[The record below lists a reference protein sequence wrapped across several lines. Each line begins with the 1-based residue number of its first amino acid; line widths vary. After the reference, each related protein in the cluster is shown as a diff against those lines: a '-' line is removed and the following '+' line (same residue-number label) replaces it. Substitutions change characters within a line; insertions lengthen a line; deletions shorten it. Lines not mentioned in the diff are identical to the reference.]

1 MANQSGVIATPHHLA
16 TGAGNRIFEKGG
28 SAIDALIAAAA
39 VLGVVYPHMT
49 GLGGDSWSLIRTAGG
64 ETLALNGTGRHP
76 AAADA
81 SSLASQFGGAMP
93 QSGAQASPVPGA
105 VSAWNEM
112 HKIGGKLEW
121 DVLLAE
127 AILLAEEGAPV
138 ANALGRDLKDL
149 WSELEQ
155 DAGLSKVFG
164 RASGGPLE
172 TGALLLQPALAESL
186 RSIAASGPEALY
198 RGTLAEK
205 LVGGMQALGS
215 TVSHEDF
222 QRQQSAVVSPI
233 SGHYRGHLISTAP
246 PNSQGF
252 TLLQMLAAMSQ
263 ADFDFDDSNSS
274 VPLAYLFALAN
285 EQRDRFLADP
295 ETGTVDIEALL
306 ASERIQYLLHQV
318 RQGHSGAAEKKPRAN
333 GDTVGIAAT
342 DASGLTVSSL
352 HSIFYAFGAR
362 VLEPQT
368 GIILQNRSAS
378 FSLKPGHPAY
388 LRPGFRPPSTLLPVL
403 IDHPDGKLTTIASM
417 GGRSQA
423 QIQAQLI
430 NHIVKGKYP
439 DFAVAQPRF
448 VVGTFGPNLEEACV
462 LEPGLPFRAGHVESN
477 TDFLILNQQTHD
489 DRCGHAQIVQSDGT
503 AFLTGTDPRADG
515 LGPTQ

>member
-1 MANQSGVIATPHHLA
+1 MTNQLGAIATPHHLA
-16 TGAGNRIFEKGG
+16 TKAGNKILEQGG
-28 SAIDALIAAAA
+28 SAIDAVIAAAA

-49 GLGGDSWSLIRTAGG
+49 GLGGDSWSLIRTPGG

-76 AAADA
+76 AAADPEQ
-81 SSLASQFGGAMP
+81 LAAEFGGAMP
-93 QSGAQASPVPGA
+93 QSGAQSSPVPGA
-105 VSAWNEM
+105 VRGWAEM
-112 HKIGGKLEW
+112 HKIGGKLDW
-121 DVLLAE
+121 GVLLKE
-127 AILLAEEGAPV
+127 AVTLAEEGAPV
-138 ANALGRDLKDL
+138 ADALGRDLKDL
-149 WSELEQ
+149 WPELEH
-155 DAGLSKVFG
+155 DPGLRGVFG
-164 RASGGPLE
+164 QASAGPLE
-172 TGALLLQPALAESL
+172 TGALLRQPALAESL
-186 RSIAASGPEALY
+186 RMIGADGPDVLY
-198 RGTLAEK
+198 RGLLAEK
-205 LVGGMQALGS
+205 LSHGMRELGS
-215 TVSHEDF
+215 TVSDHDF
-222 QRQQSAVVSPI
+222 EQQKSDVVAPI

-252 TLLQMLAAMSQ
+252 TLLQILAAIEHGGWDF
-263 ADFDFDDSNSS
+263 ADANSS
-274 VPLAYLFALAN
+274 VPLAYLCSLAN
-285 EQRDRFLADP
+285 EQRERFLADP
-295 ETGTVDIEALL
+295 SAGTVDIEALL
-306 ASERIQYLLHQV
+306 ATETIHHLVSQARK
-318 RQGHSGAAEKKPRAN
+318 GSSGEENSNPRAS

-342 DASGLTVSSL
+342 DSSGLTVSSL

-362 VLEPQT
+362 VMEPET

-430 NHIVKGKYP
+430 NHIVKGKSP

-462 LEPGLPFRAGHVESN
+462 LEPGLPFRAGHMESN

-489 DRCGHAQIVQSDGT
+489 DRCGHAQIVQADGT